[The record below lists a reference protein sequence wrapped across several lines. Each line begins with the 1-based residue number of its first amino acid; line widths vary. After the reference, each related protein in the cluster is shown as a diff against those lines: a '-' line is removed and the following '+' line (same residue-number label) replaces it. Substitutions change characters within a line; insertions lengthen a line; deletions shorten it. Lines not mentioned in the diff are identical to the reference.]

1 MKIYELKQ
9 KKDTTL
15 TVTGTNGNLVIT
27 IDGVDYTEAFATSA
41 TVTAGNFV
49 TNEAAGILAAADV
62 VVTNPSGAD
71 LLFVS
76 NTSGR
81 VFTISSENS
90 TGDMATSEAVSKSGL
105 AVQLFTDNIQNGGNI
120 TIQEIKDFGD
130 FGGNSNVAG
139 LSFKDDVSQLGVF
152 EVLKR
157 NVQHESELIT
167 YATDNDCTLDRKEID
182 GSSSSNLRAEA

>member
-15 TVTGTNGNLVIT
+15 TVSGTNGNLVIT

-62 VVTNPSGAD
+62 VVTNPAGAD
-71 LLFVS
+71 LQFVS

-105 AVQLFTDNIQNGGNI
+105 AVQLFTDNIQDGGNI
-120 TIQEIKDFGD
+120 TIQEIKDFFFD
-130 FGGNSNVAG
+130 RCHLN
-139 LSFKDDVSQLGVF
+139 QRGV
-152 EVLKR
+152 
-157 NVQHESELIT
+157 I
-167 YATDNDCTLDRKEID
+167 AMD
-182 GSSSSNLRAEA
+182 A